1 MRAGEIRTEFEPA
14 ALKSTPPRE
23 HFQPPMLLLH
33 QGAGNVGDLKRSIV
47 VTPNDN
53 NDLVLYPFAF
63 LGAPFEH
70 TAQNLLYAQYVALWI
85 NSSVHS
91 YFVTL
96 TSTQLGFGIKA
107 LLNEDLLDTPMM
119 DMGLAIAQGLTS
131 KQEIEYLFGRLGP
144 PDDVLAA
151 AIDNWA
157 FKIIGADADERMLI
171 EDTLSVSYPIG
182 PSRHSGKEWVTDSD
196 TDRYV
201 AQLRTELLEVS
212 DIIDTETMRVLPSGS
227 ELAGWRFVSW
237 HTRGQEANG
246 ACVLPDVSA
255 PQLLQ
260 LVRDKYPH
268 GQVWATAPGGV
279 FVFGQ
284 LALRRLW
291 LPSRACLAA
300 QVLIAWIDQSL
311 A

>member
-1 MRAGEIRTEFEPA
+1 M
-14 ALKSTPPRE
+14 
-23 HFQPPMLLLH
+23 
-33 QGAGNVGDLKRSIV
+33 
-47 VTPNDN
+47 
-53 NDLVLYPFAF
+53 
-63 LGAPFEH
+63 
-70 TAQNLLYAQYVALWI
+70 
-85 NSSVHS
+85 
-91 YFVTL
+91 
-96 TSTQLGFGIKA
+96 
-107 LLNEDLLDTPMM
+107 
-119 DMGLAIAQGLTS
+119 
-131 KQEIEYLFGRLGP
+131 
-144 PDDVLAA
+144 
-151 AIDNWA
+151 
-157 FKIIGADADERMLI
+157 KIIGADADERMLI

-182 PSRHSGKEWVTDSD
+182 PSRHSGKEWVTGPDV
-196 TDRYV
+196 DRYV

-212 DIIDTETMRVLPSGS
+212 DVIDTETIRVLPAGG

-237 HTRGQEANG
+237 HTRGQEANS

-291 LPSRACLAA
+291 LPSRACLSA